1 MSCTPDHGTFR
12 SDDRLSGSPID
23 ACPLCV
29 CVSAASIQV
38 QILPHY
44 GEISVGASK
53 FFICEGKA
61 GGGHVTRSLFH
72 LVKGRFAFAC

>member
-1 MSCTPDHGTFR
+1 MQV
-12 SDDRLSGSPID
+12 L
-23 ACPLCV
+23 

-53 FFICEGKA
+53 FFICEGETLLLA
-61 GGGHVTRSLFH
+61 EVM
-72 LVKGRFAFAC
+72 

>member
-1 MSCTPDHGTFR
+1 MHV
-12 SDDRLSGSPID
+12 L
-23 ACPLCV
+23 

-53 FFICEGKA
+53 FFMCEGE
-61 GGGHVTRSLFH
+61 TRL
-72 LVKGRFAFAC
+72 LAEDM